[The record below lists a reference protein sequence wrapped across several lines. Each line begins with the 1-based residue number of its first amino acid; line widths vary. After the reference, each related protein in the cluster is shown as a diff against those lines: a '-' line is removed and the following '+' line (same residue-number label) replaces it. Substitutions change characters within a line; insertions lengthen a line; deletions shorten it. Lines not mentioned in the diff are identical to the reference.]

1 MTSANAT
8 TNAPTNATETAP
20 TLLVQL
26 TDLHIREPGRL
37 AYRRVD
43 TSRYFKDVV
52 ASVLALRQRADA
64 VVISGDLT
72 DFGRADE
79 YASLAAKLAP
89 FDDAGIPVYLMPGN
103 HDDRAEMRRSFPSH
117 RYLDDAGVAPFVQF
131 AVDVGPMRLLA
142 LDTVVPMQS
151 AGSLDAARLAW
162 LESELGASG
171 DRPVVIAMHHPPFQ
185 TLIGHMDKIGLLAG
199 GPELEAVV
207 RRHPN
212 VERVICGHL
221 HRAIDVRFGGTIAS
235 TAPGPAHQVCLDLD
249 PDAVS
254 AWTLEPPSFRVHAW
268 NPAERRLVT
277 HLAASGTFEGP
288 YPFYENGV
296 LID

>member
-1 MTSANAT
+1 MSPPTAKSAGSTDA
-8 TNAPTNATETAP
+8 TAP
-20 TLLVQL
+20 TILVQL

-43 TSRYFKDVV
+43 TSKYFRAMVD
-52 ASVLALRQRADA
+52 AVLALKQRPHA

-72 DFGRADE
+72 DFGRAAE
-79 YASLAAKLAP
+79 YDSLRAQVAPLEAAGL
-89 FDDAGIPVYLMPGN
+89 PVYLMPGN
-103 HDDRAEMRRSFPSH
+103 HDSREAMRRAFPTH
-117 RYLDDAGVAPFVQF
+117 AYLGDGPVVQF
-131 AVDVGPMRLLA
+131 TVEVGPLRLLA
-142 LDTVVPMQS
+142 LDTVLPGRS
-151 AGSLDAARLAW
+151 EGALDAARLAW
-162 LESELGASG
+162 LEAELDASAG
-171 DRPVVIAMHHPPFQ
+171 RPVVIAMHHPPFQ

-199 GPELEAVV
+199 APELEAIVA
-207 RRHPN
+207 RHPN

-249 PDAVS
+249 PDAES

-268 NPAERRLVT
+268 NPRERRLVT
-277 HLAASGTFEGP
+277 HLAASGAFEGP
-288 YPFYENGV
+288 YPFFENGV

>member
-1 MTSANAT
+1 MSPVDNAT
-8 TNAPTNATETAP
+8 APVDASLSSMNPAPTI
-20 TLLVQL
+20 LVQV

-43 TSRYFKDVV
+43 TSAYFRAMVD
-52 ASVLALRQRADA
+52 AVLALQQRPHA

-79 YASLAAKLAP
+79 YASLQAQLASLEAAGLP
-89 FDDAGIPVYLMPGN
+89 IYLMPGN
-103 HDDRAEMRRSFPSH
+103 HDDRAELRRAFSTH
-117 RYLDDAGVAPFVQF
+117 AYLGDGPFVQF
-131 AVDVGPMRLLA
+131 AVDVGPLRLLA
-142 LDTVVPMQS
+142 LDTCMPMQS
-151 AGSLDAARLAW
+151 AGTLDADRLAW
-162 LESELGASG
+162 LEHQLDAST
-171 DRPVVIAMHHPPFQ
+171 DRPVVIAMHHPPFE

-199 GPELEAVV
+199 GPELEAIVS
-207 RRHPN
+207 RHPN

-235 TAPGPAHQVCLDLD
+235 TCPGPAHQVCLDLD
-249 PDAVS
+249 PNAES

-268 NPAERRLVT
+268 NPKEGRLVT
-277 HLAASGTFEGP
+277 HLAASGAFEGP
-288 YPFYENGV
+288 YPFFESGA

>member
-1 MTSANAT
+1 MNAAHAGDSG
-8 TNAPTNATETAP
+8 APTI
-20 TLLVQL
+20 LVQL

-43 TSRYFKDVV
+43 TSRYFRAVV
-52 ASVLALRQRADA
+52 DSVLALKQRPHA

-72 DFGRADE
+72 DFGRPVE
-79 YASLAAKLAP
+79 YASLQQQIAP
-89 FDDAGIPVYLMPGN
+89 LEGAGLPVYLMPGN
-103 HDDRAEMRRSFPSH
+103 HDDRDELRRSFPAH
-117 RYLDDAGVAPFVQF
+117 GYLFGGAVVQF
-131 AVDVGPMRLLA
+131 AVDVGPLRLLA
-142 LDTVVPMQS
+142 LDTCVPGRS
-151 AGSLDAARLAW
+151 EGALDRERLAW
-162 LESELGASG
+162 LQAQLDASA

-199 GPELEAVV
+199 AAELEALVA
-207 RRHPN
+207 RHPN
-212 VERVICGHL
+212 VERILCGHL

-268 NPAERRLVT
+268 NPRERRLVT
-277 HLAASGTFEGP
+277 HLAASGAFEGP
-288 YPFYENGV
+288 YPFFENGV

>member
-1 MTSANAT
+1 MTASTA
-8 TNAPTNATETAP
+8 TAP

-26 TDLHIREPGRL
+26 TDLHIRAPGRL
-37 AYRRVD
+37 AYRRID
-43 TSRYFKDVV
+43 TSRYFRV
-52 ASVLALRQRADA
+52 AVDSVLALRQKADA

-79 YASLAAKLAP
+79 YTSLVAQLAP
-89 FDDAGIPVYLMPGN
+89 FEAAGIPVYLMPGN
-103 HDDRAEMRRSFPSH
+103 HDDRAALRHAFPAH
-117 RYLDDAGVAPFVQF
+117 RYLVDGGLDPFVQY
-131 AVDVGPMRLLA
+131 AVDVGPLRLLA
-142 LDTVVPMQS
+142 LDTCVPMRS
-151 AGSLDAARLAW
+151 AGALDAARLGW
-162 LESELGASG
+162 LERELAASG

-185 TLIGHMDKIGLLAG
+185 TLIGHMDRIGLLAG
-199 GPELEAVV
+199 GPELEAIVG
-207 RRHPN
+207 RHRN

-249 PDAVS
+249 PNAVS
-254 AWTLEPPSFRVHAW
+254 AWTLEPPAFRVHAW

-277 HLAASGTFEGP
+277 HLAASGTFAGP
-288 YPFYENGV
+288 YPFFEDGE

>member
-1 MTSANAT
+1 MNGMNTMSTPADLSIA
-8 TNAPTNATETAP
+8 ASPTI
-20 TLLVQL
+20 LVQL

-43 TSRYFKDVV
+43 TSRYFRALVD
-52 ASVLALRQRADA
+52 SVLALKQQADA

-72 DFGRADE
+72 DFGRPAE
-79 YASLAAKLAP
+79 YASLAAQIAP
-89 FDDAGIPVYLMPGN
+89 LEAAGLPVYLMPGN
-103 HDDRAEMRRSFPSH
+103 HDDRAEMRRSFPTH
-117 RYLDDAGVAPFVQF
+117 AYLGQGPSTAAIQF
-131 AVDVGPMRLLA
+131 AVDVGPLRLLA
-142 LDTVVPMQS
+142 IDTCVPMQS
-151 AGSLDAARLAW
+151 AGALDAERLGW
-162 LESELGASG
+162 LETELDASRE
-171 DRPVVIAMHHPPFQ
+171 RPVVIAMHHPPFQ
-185 TLIGHMDKIGLLAG
+185 TLIGHMDKIGLLSGAA
-199 GPELEAVV
+199 ELEAIVA
-207 RRHPN
+207 RHRN

-254 AWTLEPPSFRVHAW
+254 AWTLEPPAFRVHAW

-277 HLAASGTFEGP
+277 HLAASGSFEGP

>member
-1 MTSANAT
+1 MSSAPDASP
-8 TNAPTNATETAP
+8 AKADASLAP
-20 TLLVQL
+20 TLLVQV

-43 TSRYFKDVV
+43 TSAYFRATV
-52 ASVLALRQRADA
+52 ASVLALKQRPHA

-72 DFGRADE
+72 DFGRPAE
-79 YASLAAKLAP
+79 YASLRAQIAP
-89 FDDAGIPVYLMPGN
+89 LEDAGMPVYLMPGN
-103 HDDRAEMRRSFPSH
+103 HDDRGELRRSFPTH
-117 RYLDDAGVAPFVQF
+117 AYLGEGEAVQF
-131 AVDVGPMRLLA
+131 AVDIGPLRLLA
-142 LDTVVPMQS
+142 LDTCVPMRS
-151 AGSLDAARLAW
+151 EGMLDAPRLAW
-162 LESELGASG
+162 LERQLEAST
-171 DRPVVIAMHHPPFQ
+171 DRPVVVAMHHPPFQ

-199 GPELEAVV
+199 GPELEAIVAKH
-207 RRHPN
+207 RN

-235 TAPGPAHQVCLDLD
+235 TCPGPAHQVCLDLD

-268 NPAERRLVT
+268 NPHERRLVT
-277 HLAASGTFEGP
+277 HLAASGAFEGP
-288 YPFYENGV
+288 YPFFEDGV

>member
-1 MTSANAT
+1 MTASTTAAT
-8 TNAPTNATETAP
+8 TP

-43 TSRYFKDVV
+43 TSRYFRAVV
-52 ASVLALRQRADA
+52 DSVLALRQKADA

-79 YASLAAKLAP
+79 YASLAAQLAP
-89 FDDAGIPVYLMPGN
+89 FDAAGIPVYLMPGN
-103 HDDRAEMRRSFPSH
+103 HDDRAAMRTSFPSH
-117 RYLDDAGVAPFVQF
+117 RYLGDGTTSTFLQF

-142 LDTVVPMQS
+142 LDTVVPMES
-151 AGSLDAARLAW
+151 AGSLDAERLAW
-162 LESELGASG
+162 LERELAASG
-171 DRPVVIAMHHPPFQ
+171 TRPVVIAMHHPPFQ
-185 TLIGHMDKIGLLAG
+185 TLIGHMDRIGLLAG
-199 GPELEAVV
+199 GPELEAIVA
-207 RRHPN
+207 RHAN